1 MTKDRLLKKQY
12 LKYIIPSITAQ
23 VVFTA
28 YTMVDGIFVARGVS
42 ETALAAVTIAMP
54 YVNML
59 WALSITFA
67 AGTSAVASRLMGEGN
82 LAKACKIFSR
92 NMATMLL
99 IGLSV
104 TAFTFLGMDPLCN
117 FLGATDATRELV
129 KDYIGTIAPFAV
141 VFLASYTLE
150 ILTATDGYPSKA
162 TLIVSL
168 GVLANI
174 VLDYIFI
181 FVWHKGVFGAAI
193 ATALSQVCVIIVYLC
208 HFLGPKS
215 HIKFCRFGSLRG
227 VLKDLSKGIGSG
239 VNELSPG
246 LITFIYVH
254 AVQNYLTED
263 KLVTNSVIQYVLVV
277 VLIMGIGVA
286 QGSQPLLSFYNGKGE
301 KAKVRTLMKYQAITT
316 TLLQVFAVALIIV
329 FAGPITKVFISSDQ
343 ALIEYTMWA
352 LRIAIVSGLVVG
364 YNMVFTSYFTAME
377 KPLQG
382 MVISLSRS
390 SVFLFSGIWIMASL
404 LGGNGI
410 WWGMCVA
417 EVLTVVTAVILYK
430 GDGPF
435 CNFRQKGAR

>member
-1 MTKDRLLKKQY
+1 MAKDRLLKKQY

-42 ETALAAVTIAMP
+42 ETALAAVNIAMP
-54 YVNML
+54 YVNLL

-67 AGTSAVASRLMGEGN
+67 AGTSAVASRLMGEGKQ
-82 LAKACKIFSR
+82 AEASKVFSR
-92 NMATMLL
+92 NMATMVL

-104 TAFTFLGMDPLCN
+104 TALTFLGMDPLCG
-117 FLGATDATRELV
+117 FLGATDATRDLV
-129 KDYIGTIAPFAV
+129 MEYIGAIAPFAV

-174 VLDYIFI
+174 VLDYVFI

-215 HIKFCRFGSLRG
+215 HIKFCRVDRLAG
-227 VLKDLSKGIGSG
+227 VFKDLSKGIGSG

-254 AVQNYLTED
+254 EVQRYLTED
-263 KLVTNSVIQYVLVV
+263 KLVTNSVIQYVLV
-277 VLIMGIGVA
+277 IMIIFGIGIA
-286 QGSQPLLSFYNGKGE
+286 QGTQPLLSFYNGTREG
-301 KAKVRTLMKYQAITT
+301 AKVKQLMRYQVITAIVIQAVVVVCTFI
-316 TLLQVFAVALIIV
+316 FARSISS
-329 FAGPITKVFISSDQ
+329 VFIRSDS
-343 ALIEYTMWA
+343 ALVDYTVYA
-352 LRIAIVSGLVVG
+352 LRIASTSGLIVG
-364 YNMVFTSYFTAME
+364 YNMIFTSYFTAME
-377 KPLQG
+377 KPLNG
-382 MVISLSRS
+382 MIISLSRS
-390 SVFLFSGIWIMASL
+390 SIFLFGGILIMASL
-404 LGGNGI
+404 LGGDGI
-410 WWGMCVA
+410 WWGMTVA
-417 EVLTVVTAVILYK
+417 ELLTLVTAIALYK
-430 GDGPF
+430 GS
-435 CNFRQKGAR
+435 K